1 MSKTVRLKATPERL
15 EVYER
20 CKKGDCTGCPYKY
33 RCEEPFPPETPWKRF
48 TLPTDYRLVD
58 GYFIIEEQ

>member
-1 MSKTVRLKATPERL
+1 MKNIVKLEATPERR

-20 CKKGDCTGCPYKY
+20 CKKGECTGCPYKY

-48 TLPTDYRLVD
+48 TLPTDYRLEGD
-58 GYFIIEEQ
+58 YFVLEEQ